1 MGEDR
6 AAGGTA
12 AAMRA
17 ERQRREDGLRE
28 KAQERQACMEVGE
41 MGLTL
46 LILFHQAL
54 WELDA

>member
-1 MGEDR
+1 
-6 AAGGTA
+6 
-12 AAMRA
+12 MRA